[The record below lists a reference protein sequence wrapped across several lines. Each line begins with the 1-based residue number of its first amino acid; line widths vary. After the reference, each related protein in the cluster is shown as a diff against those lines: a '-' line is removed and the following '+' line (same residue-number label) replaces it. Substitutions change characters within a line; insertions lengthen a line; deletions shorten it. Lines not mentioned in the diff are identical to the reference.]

1 MRAPRLPRWEPGRL
15 DWHAIVTLQRPR
27 RAQLRT
33 RVLAGVLAVTVIALV
48 AFDFA
53 AVGALRRYLLGHTD
67 AQLQNVL
74 SLYRPM
80 TITLPGANF
89 YVHGRIAGL
98 GLHHP
103 PSVSLH
109 RAPSATARPS
119 PGFAGPPVLQAPTG
133 KLWDIAG
140 AARPSSGGPHVQQ
153 VISGPRV
160 RLPAKILTQFGVGF
174 VGLAPGGAGLRQY
187 VRGNPG
193 LVPQMAPGQL
203 LDTLKASLAANRPG
217 EQNVQS
223 AAGDSTLRLGAVRE
237 PGGFLYATTSL
248 GDVDST
254 VGHLELI
261 LAIVSV
267 TVGLAV
273 AGGIGLVLRRGLR
286 PIERMA
292 GQADKITAGDLTERV
307 HPQDPGTEVG
317 RLGAALNGMLTRIE
331 ASVSERE
338 ASQELT
344 RRFFADASHELR
356 NPLASLRANA
366 ELYQQGALRR
376 RDQVDE
382 AMRRI
387 AHEAQRMSALVDDM
401 LRLARLDQHPGQHAE
416 PVDVTALVTE
426 CAERAEVTDRTRA
439 WHTEIAPDLAT
450 TGDEELLRR
459 AVDNLLANI
468 RAHTPDRT
476 TATLTAVRYNGS
488 IAIEVSD
495 DGPGVPPD
503 RLARIFDRFYRG
515 GPGQSLAPGSGLGLA
530 IVNAVA
536 ATHNGTAQAS
546 LNDPHGLRIT
556 LTLPACGPSAAGAA
570 APAPHTVSAPN

>member
-1 MRAPRLPRWEPGRL
+1 MRAPRLSRRLRWEPRRL
-15 DWHAIVTLQRPR
+15 DWSAIVTLQRPR

-53 AVGALRRYLLGHTD
+53 ATSALRRYLLGHTD
-67 AQLQNVL
+67 AQLQTVL
-74 SLYRPM
+74 DLYRPM
-80 TITLPGANF
+80 TITVPPTNWTF
-89 YVHGRIAGL
+89 TRTEPVAGSPL
-98 GLHHP
+98 HP
-103 PSVSLH
+103 P
-109 RAPSATARPS
+109 RAGHLS
-119 PGFAGPPVLQAPTG
+119 PVPPNVRQV
-133 KLWDIAG
+133 AG
-140 AARPSSGGPHVQQ
+140 AARPSSGGPQVQ
-153 VISGPRV
+153 VEIAGPRLRV
-160 RLPAKILTQFGVGF
+160 SAPILAQFGVGF
-174 VGLAPGGAGLRQY
+174 VGRGPGGKGLRQF
-187 VRGNPG
+187 VQGNPG
-193 LVPQMAPGQL
+193 LVPRMAPGQL
-203 LDTLKASLAANRPG
+203 LAYLDDLAASRG
-217 EQNVQS
+217 QQTVHS
-223 AAGDSTLRLGAVRE
+223 ADGDFWIRLGAIKE

-248 GDVDST
+248 TDVNST
-254 VGHLELI
+254 VGRLELI

-292 GQADKITAGDLTERV
+292 SQADKITAGDLTERV
-307 HPQDPGTEVG
+307 YPQDPGTEVG

-331 ASVSERE
+331 TSVSERE

-382 AMRRI
+382 AMYRI

-401 LRLARLDQHPGQHAE
+401 LRLARLDQHPGQHAG

-476 TATLTAVRYNGS
+476 TATLTAARYNGS

-503 RLARIFDRFYRG
+503 QLARIFDRFYRG
-515 GPGQSLAPGSGLGLA
+515 GPGQGCAPGSGLGLA

-556 LTLPACGPSAAGAA
+556 LTLPARGPSAADAV
-570 APAPHTVSAPN
+570 APVPHTVSAPH

>member
-1 MRAPRLPRWEPGRL
+1 MGPTVRVLRPPWRLPARAQWR
-15 DWHAIVTLQRPR
+15 AILTLQRPR

-67 AQLQNVL
+67 AQLQTVL
-74 SLYRPM
+74 GLYRPM
-80 TITLPGANF
+80 TITLPPRQPPGGAF
-89 YVHGRIAGL
+89 YRKPPAGVR
-98 GLHHP
+98 P
-103 PSVSLH
+103 PPGVQL
-109 RAPSATARPS
+109 APGPQQAAGEAR
-119 PGFAGPPVLQAPTG
+119 
-133 KLWDIAG
+133 
-140 AARPSSGGPHVQQ
+140 VQQ
-153 VISGPRV
+153 VIAGPRLNV
-160 RLPAKILTQFGVGF
+160 PAPILAQFGVGF
-174 VGLAPGGAGLRQY
+174 VSGKRPREF
-187 VRGNPG
+187 VSGNPG
-193 LVPQMAPGQL
+193 LVPRIAPGQL
-203 LDTLKASLAANRPG
+203 LRLLAANHGAR
-217 EQNVQS
+217 NVIS
-223 AAGDSTLRLGAVRE
+223 ADGDVTLRLGAIRE

-248 GDVDST
+248 GDVNST
-254 VGHLELI
+254 VDHLELI
-261 LAIVSV
+261 LAIASV
-267 TVGLAV
+267 AVGLLV

-307 HPQDPGTEVG
+307 RPQDPQTEVG

-366 ELYQQGALRR
+366 ELYQQGALREPH
-376 RDQVDE
+376 QVDE
-382 AMRRI
+382 AMGRI

-401 LRLARLDQHPGQHAE
+401 LRLARLDQHPGQQAE

-426 CAERAEVTDRTRA
+426 CAERAEITDPVRA
-439 WHTEIAPDLAT
+439 WHTDIAPGLSS

-459 AVDNLLANI
+459 AVDNLLANV
-468 RAHTPDRT
+468 RAHTPGHT
-476 TATLTAVRYNGS
+476 TATLTAAQCEGS
-488 IAIEVSD
+488 ITIEVSD
-495 DGPGVPPD
+495 DGPGVSPD
-503 RLARIFDRFYRG
+503 QLARIFDRFYRS
-515 GPGQSLAPGSGLGLA
+515 GPGQGCPPGSGLGLA

-536 ATHNGTAQAS
+536 TTHNGTVQAS

-556 LTLPACGPSAAGAA
+556 LTLPASSPAAVESV
-570 APAPHTVSAPN
+570 PVPHTVSAPP

>member
-1 MRAPRLPRWEPGRL
+1 
-15 DWHAIVTLQRPR
+15 
-27 RAQLRT
+27 
-33 RVLAGVLAVTVIALV
+33 VLAGVLAVTVVALV
-48 AFDFA
+48 AFDFT

-67 AQLQNVL
+67 AQLQTVL

-80 TITLPGANF
+80 RITLP
-89 YVHGRIAGL
+89 
-98 GLHHP
+98 
-103 PSVSLH
+103 
-109 RAPSATARPS
+109 PSANWISQHPAHGSGRAAHSRPL
-119 PGFAGPPVLQAPTG
+119 PNVHQPPAEL
-133 KLWDIAG
+133 
-140 AARPSSGGPHVQQ
+140 RPSSGNGPRVQQ
-153 VISGPRV
+153 VIAGPRLRV
-160 RLPAKILTQFGVGF
+160 SAPILAEYDVGF
-174 VGLAPGGAGLRQY
+174 VGGKGPRMFIQ
-187 VRGNPG
+187 GNPG
-193 LVPQMAPGQL
+193 LIPRMPPGQL
-203 LDTLKASLAANRPG
+203 LAYLGAIRGPQTVIS
-217 EQNVQS
+217 
-223 AAGDSTLRLGAVRE
+223 GDGGSKIRLGAIRE

-248 GDVDST
+248 TDVNST
-254 VGHLELI
+254 VGRLELI

-267 TVGLAV
+267 AVGLAV

-292 GQADKITAGDLTERV
+292 SQADKISAGDLTERV

-376 RDQVDE
+376 KDQVDE
-382 AMRRI
+382 AMHRI

-426 CAERAEVTDRTRA
+426 CAERAEITDRTRA
-439 WHTEIAPDLAT
+439 WHADIAPDLAT

-459 AVDNLLANI
+459 AVDNLLANVQ
-468 RAHTPDRT
+468 AHTPDRT
-476 TATLTAVRYNGS
+476 TATLTAARYNGS

-503 RLARIFDRFYRG
+503 QLARIFDRFYRG
-515 GPGQSLAPGSGLGLA
+515 QGCLPGSGLGLA

-536 ATHNGTAQAS
+536 VTHNGTAQAS

-556 LTLPACGPSAAGAA
+556 LTLPASGPPAADVA
-570 APAPHTVSAPN
+570 APVPHTISAPL

>member
-1 MRAPRLPRWEPGRL
+1 MPRLPLPFSRKPQRP
-15 DWHAIVTLQRPR
+15 DWHAILTLQRPR

-67 AQLQNVL
+67 AQLQTVL
-74 SLYRPM
+74 GLYRPT
-80 TITLPGANF
+80 TITLPPSGNWTYKGKPVRAVFERRLPTLRLAPRMPAN
-89 YVHGRIAGL
+89 VHQTAG
-98 GLHHP
+98 GP
-103 PSVSLH
+103 P
-109 RAPSATARPS
+109 PS
-119 PGFAGPPVLQAPTG
+119 PGGP
-133 KLWDIAG
+133 
-140 AARPSSGGPHVQQ
+140 RVQQ
-153 VISGPRV
+153 VISGPRFRV
-160 RLPAKILTQFGVGF
+160 PAPILAQFGVGLVSGKSPREF
-174 VGLAPGGAGLRQY
+174 VS
-187 VRGNPG
+187 GNPG
-193 LVPQMAPGQL
+193 LIPRIPPSQL
-203 LDTLKASLAANRPG
+203 LRLLAANHG
-217 EQNVQS
+217 GQDVIS
-223 AAGDSTLRLGAVRE
+223 ADRGGTLRLGAIRE

-248 GDVDST
+248 SDVSST
-254 VGHLELI
+254 VDHLELI
-261 LAIVSV
+261 LAIASV
-267 TVGLAV
+267 AVGLLV

-307 HPQDPGTEVG
+307 RPQDPGTEVG

-366 ELYQQGALRR
+366 ELYQQGALREPQ
-376 RDQVDE
+376 QVDE

-401 LRLARLDQHPGQHAE
+401 LRLARLDQHPGQHVE

-426 CAERAEVTDRTRA
+426 CAERAEITDPVRA
-439 WHTEIAPDLAT
+439 WHTDITPGLSS

-459 AVDNLLANI
+459 AVDNLLANV
-468 RAHTPDRT
+468 RAHTPGHT
-476 TATLTAVRYNGS
+476 TATLTATECNGS
-488 IAIEVSD
+488 ITIEVSD
-495 DGPGVPPD
+495 DGPGVSPD
-503 RLARIFDRFYRG
+503 QLARIFDRFYRS
-515 GPGQSLAPGSGLGLA
+515 GPGQGCPPGSGLGLA

-536 ATHNGTAQAS
+536 TTHNGTAQAS

-556 LTLPACGPSAAGAA
+556 LTLPASGAA
-570 APAPHTVSAPN
+570 AVESAPVPHTVSAPP

>member
-1 MRAPRLPRWEPGRL
+1 VRAPRLPRRPRWEPGRP

-67 AQLQNVL
+67 AQLQTVL

-80 TITLPGANF
+80 TITLPPSPNWAFRGPAASAGVGGQRRLPPNLRQPAGGA
-89 YVHGRIAGL
+89 R
-98 GLHHP
+98 P
-103 PSVSLH
+103 PSL
-109 RAPSATARPS
+109 S
-119 PGFAGPPVLQAPTG
+119 P
-133 KLWDIAG
+133 
-140 AARPSSGGPHVQQ
+140 RVQQ
-153 VISGPRV
+153 VIAGPRV
-160 RLPAKILTQFGVGF
+160 KVPAPILVQFGVGF
-174 VGLAPGGAGLRQY
+174 VGGKGPRQF

-193 LVPQMAPGQL
+193 LVPRMPPGQL
-203 LDTLKASLAANRPG
+203 LDHLAANRG
-217 EQNVQS
+217 EHTVISADGNV
-223 AAGDSTLRLGAVRE
+223 TLRLGAIRE

-248 GDVDST
+248 SDVNST
-254 VGHLELI
+254 VDHLELI
-261 LAIVSV
+261 LAIASV
-267 TVGLAV
+267 TAGLLV

-292 GQADKITAGDLTERV
+292 SQADRITAGDLTERV
-307 HPQDPGTEVG
+307 CPQDPGTEVG
-317 RLGAALNGMLTRIE
+317 RLGTALNGMLTRIE

-376 RDQVDE
+376 PQQVDE

-401 LRLARLDQHPGQHAE
+401 LRLARLDQRPGQNTE

-426 CAERAEVTDRTRA
+426 CAERVAITEPERA
-439 WHTEIAPDLAT
+439 WHTDIAPGLAT

-459 AVDNLLANI
+459 AIDNLLTNVQ
-468 RAHTPDRT
+468 AHTPGHT
-476 TATLTAVRYNGS
+476 TATLTAARCDGG

-503 RLARIFDRFYRG
+503 QLARIFDRFYRG
-515 GPGQSLAPGSGLGLA
+515 GPGRGCPPGSGLGLA

-556 LTLPACGPSAAGAA
+556 LTLPATGPAANGAA
-570 APAPHTVSAPN
+570 APVPHTVSAPP

>member
-1 MRAPRLPRWEPGRL
+1 VRAPRLPRRL
-15 DWHAIVTLQRPR
+15 SRKPQRPDWHAILTLQRPR

-67 AQLQNVL
+67 AQLQTVL

-80 TITLPGANF
+80 TITIPPNANWAF
-89 YVHGRIAGL
+89 GGQPARAGGQGRPYPTSR
-98 GLHHP
+98 HP
-103 PSVSLH
+103 PV
-109 RAPSATARPS
+109 P
-119 PGFAGPPVLQAPTG
+119 PGVRQPTG
-133 KLWDIAG
+133 G
-140 AARPSSGGPHVQQ
+140 PRPSSGGPRVQQ
-153 VISGPRV
+153 VIAGPRLKV
-160 RLPAKILTQFGVGF
+160 PAPILVQFGVGF
-174 VGLAPGGAGLRQY
+174 VGGKRPREFVQ
-187 VRGNPG
+187 GNPG
-193 LVPQMAPGQL
+193 LVPRTPPAQL
-203 LDTLKASLAANRPG
+203 LRLLAASHG
-217 EQNVQS
+217 AQNVIS
-223 AAGDSTLRLGAVRE
+223 TDRGVTLRLGAIRE

-248 GDVDST
+248 SDLNST
-254 VGHLELI
+254 VDHLELI
-261 LAIVSV
+261 LVIASV
-267 TVGLAV
+267 AVGLAV

-307 HPQDPGTEVG
+307 RPQDPGTEVG

-366 ELYQQGALRR
+366 ELYQQGALREPH
-376 RDQVDE
+376 QVDE

-401 LRLARLDQHPGQHAE
+401 LRLARLDQQPGQHVE

-426 CAERAEVTDRTRA
+426 CAERAEITDPVRT
-439 WHTEIAPDLAT
+439 WHTDIAPGLSS

-459 AVDNLLANI
+459 AVDNLLANV
-468 RAHTPDRT
+468 RAHTPGHT
-476 TATLTAVRYNGS
+476 TAILTAAQYDGS
-488 IAIEVSD
+488 ITIEVSD

-503 RLARIFDRFYRG
+503 QLARIFDRFYRS
-515 GPGQSLAPGSGLGLA
+515 GPGQSCPPGSGLGLA

-536 ATHNGTAQAS
+536 VTHNGTAQAS

-556 LTLPACGPSAAGAA
+556 LTLPASGAPEASAAV
-570 APAPHTVSAPN
+570 PVPHTVSAPP